1 MKKVLFFAVAA
12 LMLGLASCSE
22 TKKVDEAAPFI
33 EQMKSQL
40 EAGDVEELQSTMDNA
55 MAKVSE
61 LAETDPEAAKTA
73 FAEIQNF
80 IKESK
85 EQLLAAGTDEEA
97 LNYLIETPADM
108 IINAL
113 TAGQSVI
120 NTAENLTD
128 SVDQAI
134 NNKINE
140 LQEGAENTAAEQVE
154 AAKQKAVDQVNAAK
168 KEANDKVNEATQ
180 KANEEVNKAA
190 EKANQEMND
199 AAKKALKSVG
209 L

>member
-12 LMLGLASCSE
+12 LALGLASCSE

-40 EAGDVEELQSTMDNA
+40 EAGSLDEMEGTMDNA
-55 MAKVSE
+55 MAKVTE
-61 LAETDPEAAKTA
+61 LAATDPEAAKAA

-85 EQLLAAGTDEEA
+85 EQLLAAGAEEES

-108 IINAL
+108 FINAL

-120 NTAENLTD
+120 QNAED
-128 SVDQAI
+128 IAGSIDEAVV
-134 NNKINE
+134 NKATE
-140 LQEGAENTAAEQVE
+140 LQEGAENAAAEQVE
-154 AAKQKAVDQVNAAK
+154 AAKQKATEQVDAAK

-199 AAKKALKSVG
+199 AAKKALRSVG